1 MLRDVNSLVEQTW
14 TNNILNFWAKIR
26 WGLAQVGNGSLVMK
40 AAPSSS
46 SLSEFDNWKKL
57 NWHGPIEDAEKMYK
71 IALSHKVIQ
80 CYKAFQMYL
89 RTRKRTVEGSN
100 GFELML
106 LHGSSRCCL
115 AHSESCRHRDPHVT
129 KVERNCAAWPA
140 IINLLTFC
148 CVLKS
153 KNITRIC
160 RSPVVLP
167 ESVSIRK

>member
-1 MLRDVNSLVEQTW
+1 MLTVLWNKREPITYW
-14 TNNILNFWAKIR
+14 TSEPTSAGVWHKWAMGH
-26 WGLAQVGNGSLVMK
+26 WSMK

-57 NWHGPIEDAEKMYK
+57 NWHGPIDAEKMYK

-80 CYKAFQMYL
+80 SYKAFQMYL
-89 RTRKRTVEGSN
+89 RTRKRTVEGS
-100 GFELML
+100 
-106 LHGSSRCCL
+106 SRCCL
-115 AHSESCRHRDPHVT
+115 AHSEYSESCRHRDPHVT
-129 KVERNCAAWPA
+129 KVERKCAAWPA

-153 KNITRIC
+153 NSARIC
-160 RSPVVLP
+160 RSILP

>member
-1 MLRDVNSLVEQTW
+1 
-14 TNNILNFWAKIR
+14 
-26 WGLAQVGNGSLVMK
+26 
-40 AAPSSS
+40 
-46 SLSEFDNWKKL
+46 
-57 NWHGPIEDAEKMYK
+57 MYK
-71 IALSHKVIQ
+71 IALSHGVIQ

-129 KVERNCAAWPA
+129 KVERKCAAWPA

-153 KNITRIC
+153 KI
-160 RSPVVLP
+160 SPEFVVLQ
-167 ESVSIRK
+167 SFCQKVSASENSLFQETIMNRSGFTMIHLPTKEPKIWPNFDLVVAISTLQLVQDAGKYMEV